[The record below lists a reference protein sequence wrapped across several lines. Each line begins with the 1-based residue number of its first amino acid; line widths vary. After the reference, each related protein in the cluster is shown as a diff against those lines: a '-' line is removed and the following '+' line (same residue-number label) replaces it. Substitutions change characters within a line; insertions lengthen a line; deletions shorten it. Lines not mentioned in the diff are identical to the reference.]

1 MKKLLIMALL
11 FAASCE
17 KSDSLP
23 GTDPEN
29 GNENEYGQKYVQG
42 KVTDT
47 KGNPIAG
54 ARIIVNNTI
63 YYNSGTTGTTD
74 VNGRYKIPVELGSW
88 RVYAE
93 IDRTF
98 NGKNFKKLE
107 MHPDKDNSFAGA
119 EGATVNFQWKLQG
132 EKPAPLVGFYGG
144 TVYLYPGSDNE
155 IRDSEN
161 IEFTFTPAGNL
172 IDGNSG
178 SVIVRKG
185 GQPQTA
191 TYSQV
196 PDIPIGKYTV
206 TARHVP
212 TGKSLKLRKSYQ
224 GDYAPGMTIEFEPEY
239 NFCYRCT
246 DVQFSDQ

>member
-1 MKKLLIMALL
+1 MKKLLLAALL

-17 KSDSLP
+17 KSDSVP
-23 GTDPEN
+23 GTDPETN
-29 GNENEYGQKYVQG
+29 NSRKYVQG

-54 ARIIVNNTI
+54 ARIVVDNTI
-63 YYNSGTTGTTD
+63 YYNSGTTGTTNA
-74 VNGRYKIPVELGSW
+74 NGNYKIPVASGSW

-93 IDRTF
+93 IDRIF
-98 NGKNFKKLE
+98 NGKNFTKLE
-107 MHPDKDNSFAGA
+107 LHPDKDNSFAGA

-144 TVYLYPGSDNE
+144 TAYLYPGSETE

-161 IEFTFTPAGNL
+161 IEFTFTPVGNL

-185 GQPQTA
+185 GQPLTS

-206 TARHVP
+206 TAKHVP
-212 TGKSLKLRKSYQ
+212 TGKSLKLRRAYPD
-224 GDYAPGMTIEFEPEY
+224 DYAPNLAVEFEPEFT
-239 NFCYRCT
+239 FCDRCLTIDFT
-246 DVQFSDQ
+246 D